1 MATFQRYFPDA
12 TIRVFY
18 WDNALPEI
26 TRRIRHNDV
35 PDILL
40 TGHTYVP
47 FISQHSKE
55 FGGVEPIFWDVRVL
69 YVWGSKPQLPV
80 KTWSETL
87 NYLQTHTAFMSFP
100 TTWTPDSFYN
110 YLSFFN
116 DQLPFWIS
124 QTPFSSQNMVYTLK
138 FLVMLRKVYPGLFKK
153 DPVEA
158 FLKKENYAIISGL
171 WMYTILKQQPSEFS
185 VFPVPESQN
194 GNREFKGAYVGIHF
208 NNRAQTQKAMQTLRS
223 HNFQQ
228 ETWETLNL
236 LPTNI
241 DLQGELSKDPI
252 LASLLSICQSN
263 RWASPIEPKVLSDR
277 IEVLN
282 YLLRKETDPEKIKES
297 RVLKFFNNKLY
308 FRLMKWFN

>member
-1 MATFQRYFPDA
+1 
-12 TIRVFY
+12 
-18 WDNALPEI
+18 
-26 TRRIRHNDV
+26 
-35 PDILL
+35 
-40 TGHTYVP
+40 
-47 FISQHSKE
+47 
-55 FGGVEPIFWDVRVL
+55 
-69 YVWGSKPQLPV
+69 
-80 KTWSETL
+80 
-87 NYLQTHTAFMSFP
+87 
-100 TTWTPDSFYN
+100 
-110 YLSFFN
+110 
-116 DQLPFWIS
+116 
-124 QTPFSSQNMVYTLK
+124 
-138 FLVMLRKVYPGLFKK
+138 
-153 DPVEA
+153 
-158 FLKKENYAIISGL
+158 
-171 WMYTILKQQPSEFS
+171 
-185 VFPVPESQN
+185 
-194 GNREFKGAYVGIHF
+194 
-208 NNRAQTQKAMQTLRS
+208 MQTLRS